1 MAVQRAIILYGKKCF
16 EVKKSLQSKSISKFP
31 QKALLWQAICLCC
44 KRSKH
49 FITSGSI
56 ISHNYIKECIKKVL
70 LLFIIQFRDNSDK
83 NPLFWLDLASF
94 HYSKKAIKCYNN
106 NNIRVIPRDSN
117 PANCPELRSKDH
129 LKRTKKVPKV

>member
-16 EVKKSLQSKSISKFP
+16 EVKKSLQNESISKFP
-31 QKALLWQAICLCC
+31 QKALVWQAICLCW

-56 ISHNYIKECIKKVL
+56 ISDIYIEECIKMLL

-83 NPLFWLDLASF
+83 NPFFWLDLASYR
-94 HYSKKAIKCYNN
+94 YSKKAIECYNN
-106 NNIRVIPRDSN
+106 NNIRVISRDSN
-117 PANCPELRSKDH
+117 SANCPELRSIE
-129 LKRTKKVPKV
+129 RY